1 MSQRQGQTTIF
12 GLYNGPMYIGLA
24 FGLSI
29 KMIDLNDSKMCIYIC
44 IVRHVCVCLSVCIIY
59 RCVSF
64 WRKVNGNCKFTVKD
78 EKLFWIMLDPSML
91 CQQPLS

>member
-29 KMIDLNDSKMCIYIC
+29 KMIDLNDSKMCIYIY
-44 IVRHVCVCLSVCIIY
+44 V
-59 RCVSF
+59 
-64 WRKVNGNCKFTVKD
+64 
-78 EKLFWIMLDPSML
+78 
-91 CQQPLS
+91 

>member
-29 KMIDLNDSKMCIYIC
+29 KMIDLNDSKMCIYIYMYSTS
-44 IVRHVCVCLSVCIIY
+44 CL
-59 RCVSF
+59 CVS
-64 WRKVNGNCKFTVKD
+64 V
-78 EKLFWIMLDPSML
+78 SMYYI
-91 CQQPLS
+91 